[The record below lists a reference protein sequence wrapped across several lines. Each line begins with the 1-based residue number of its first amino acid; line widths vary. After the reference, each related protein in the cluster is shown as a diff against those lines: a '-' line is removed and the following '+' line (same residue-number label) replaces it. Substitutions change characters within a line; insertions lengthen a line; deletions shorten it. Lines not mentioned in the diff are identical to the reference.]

1 MGTSSLTTPAL
12 PGNPDPPI
20 TITPVTKTLMVDI
33 HSELSAAGLPTPEKI
48 EGVTIGPQLNDGR
61 YVLIVGT
68 DNDISVTQTV
78 VEIEGERLDKQYEIY
93 TLGSEVRYTELD
105 DTSMSFLEIV
115 DMMSPDYLVDQGP
128 LPEGFEPLPS
138 YLYSFAVVPEPSSW
152 SMLVLAVG
160 AMGIVWRRRAGA

>member
-1 MGTSSLTTPAL
+1 ML

-20 TITPVTKTLMVDI
+20 TIVPVTKTLMVDI
-33 HSELSAAGLPTPEKI
+33 QSELSAAGLPTPEKI

-61 YVLIVGT
+61 YVLIAGT

-78 VEIEGERLDKQYEIY
+78 VEIEGERLERQYEIY
-93 TLGSEVRYTELD
+93 TLGSEIRYTELD
-105 DTSMSFLEIV
+105 NTNVSYLEILN
-115 DMMSPDYLVDQGP
+115 MMSPDYLVDQGP

-138 YLYSFAVVPEPSSW
+138 FFYSFAVVPEPSSW

-160 AMGIVWRRRAGA
+160 AIVCLARRRSSRQAAWSLK